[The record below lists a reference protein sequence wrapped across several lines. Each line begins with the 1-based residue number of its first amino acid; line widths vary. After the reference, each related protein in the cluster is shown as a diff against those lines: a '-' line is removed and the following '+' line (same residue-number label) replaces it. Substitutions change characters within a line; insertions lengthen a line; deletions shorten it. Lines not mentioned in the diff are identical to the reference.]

1 MSTCKIVLCF
11 AATELLIEQTLVVTC
26 LGKVDASRMWRVNE
40 QRPLSALPS
49 VLARAIAFG
58 SVLVAGLAGAL
69 IGFTLVD
76 LQCEGACDV
85 PNAIG
90 LVIGAGTGAL
100 GMGVVAVLVLRA
112 VGEWKE
118 LEDKQ

>member
-1 MSTCKIVLCF
+1 M
-11 AATELLIEQTLVVTC
+11 
-26 LGKVDASRMWRVNE
+26 NE

>member
-1 MSTCKIVLCF
+1 
-11 AATELLIEQTLVVTC
+11 
-26 LGKVDASRMWRVNE
+26 MWRVNE

>member
-1 MSTCKIVLCF
+1 MNR
-11 AATELLIEQTLVVTC
+11 Q
-26 LGKVDASRMWRVNE
+26 

-49 VLARAIAFG
+49 VVARVAAFV
-58 SVLVAGLAGAL
+58 SILVAGLAGAL

-76 LQCEGACDV
+76 LQCEGKCDV

-90 LVIGAGTGAL
+90 LIAGSLVGAI

-112 VGEWKE
+112 TGEWKE
-118 LEDKQ
+118 LEDQK